1 MTNSNSKTEKRV
13 PKATLESRTIKRC
26 GKEVASYYC
35 EFFCHRTVKLDDT
48 HILKVELDEPNKHEK
63 KSEISVLR
71 NYEDV
76 EEYLLGL
83 DTSLDVDEVYGNM
96 MKFLNFSDE
105 DIYSCDKILISYI
118 ETIGKKERERGKI
131 LEIRGKTQEY
141 AVLED
146 GETFHVFKNG
156 NWIYLSYSGVEIVY
170 RKDTQRYEF
179 SVAGDRNSIIDT
191 YPGEIMDQVSMKISN
206 LWRFVK

>member
-1 MTNSNSKTEKRV
+1 MDEEGRLFKCTTALGTEVYISLFFGDWMDYVSEICVTSGEETKRYMTNSNSKTEKRV
-13 PKATLESRTIKRC
+13 PKATLEGRTIKRC

-96 MKFLNFSDE
+96 MKFLNFS
-105 DIYSCDKILISYI
+105 
-118 ETIGKKERERGKI
+118 
-131 LEIRGKTQEY
+131 
-141 AVLED
+141 
-146 GETFHVFKNG
+146 
-156 NWIYLSYSGVEIVY
+156 
-170 RKDTQRYEF
+170 
-179 SVAGDRNSIIDT
+179 VAGDRNSIIDT